1 MKERNHYRELIEGR
15 KDKELALLDMIRQD
29 KADPNAL
36 KALIDQSEDVM
47 VSQKYIKKAK
57 KFLEFMEYI
66 KEFESFIQQAIVD
79 KNKDALQQLLERV
92 EHESA

>member
-1 MKERNHYRELIEGR
+1 MIEGR

-36 KALIDQSEDVM
+36 KALIDQSEDLM
-47 VSQKYIKKAK
+47 VNPKYIKRAR

-66 KEFESFIQQAIVD
+66 KEFESFIQQAVAD
-79 KNKDALQQLLERV
+79 KNKDTLQ
-92 EHESA
+92 

>member
-57 KFLEFMEYI
+57 KFLEFMEYN
-66 KEFESFIQQAIVD
+66 KEFESFIKQAIVD
-79 KNKDALQQLLERV
+79 KNKEALQ
-92 EHESA
+92 